1 LEGSYLYWLKNTSG
15 AISLG
20 LSPPPEHAIPLPFEN
35 HQVYIPPGAI
45 VELTYPDIH
54 MNQRNNFRA
63 QVDQEMVLDISC
75 WPGDGLGLGD
85 EVDTSSM
92 GRPAFRV
99 GAPKYSLALQ
109 DLSAGGMG
117 LVVESETFKKKLPSS
132 LKDKQLLL
140 RLKMFNPEDL
150 TTLDETLLALV
161 SHEIQEPGRIQLGL
175 TFLAHARSV
184 RDGEAVVLFNA
195 SKRGVDKL
203 HVWCSRSHIRQR
215 REEKKKLEG

>member
-1 LEGSYLYWLKNTSG
+1 
-15 AISLG
+15 
-20 LSPPPEHAIPLPFEN
+20 
-35 HQVYIPPGAI
+35 
-45 VELTYPDIH
+45 

-63 QVDQEMVLDISC
+63 RVDQEMVLDISC

-92 GRPAFRV
+92 GRPAFRL
-99 GAPKYSLALQ
+99 GAPKYSLTLQ

-117 LVVESETFKKKLPSS
+117 LVVESETFKKKLPPS

-161 SHEIQEPGRIQLGL
+161 SHEVQKPGKIQLGL
-175 TFLAHARSV
+175 TFLAQARSV
-184 RDGEAVVLFNA
+184 RSGEATVLFNA

-215 REEKKKLEG
+215 REEKKKQNEG